1 MKRIVGLLASITLVL
16 CVLAGCGASGG
27 SAAQVA
33 STEVDFNGATVK
45 VDVDVSGGWSAEFT
59 EVGTVYLYN
68 VENPGDDATQIANAY
83 IIDQAEYDENV
94 TEYKDYESFTEVENG
109 VKFSE
114 EEGGSNKYLFAVGN
128 GLYYMIA
135 ANQDADAESIYARF
149 EVKPGMS

>member
-68 VENPGDDATQIANAY
+68 VENPGDDATQIANAF
-83 IIDQAEYDENV
+83 IIDKAEYESN
-94 TEYKDYESFTEVENG
+94 YADYQGSDPSFTETENG
-109 VKFSE
+109 FTAEDGMRCLYHVDGDVYYLIQVDSYDYPDANPEEIFS
-114 EEGGSNKYLFAVGN
+114 
-128 GLYYMIA
+128 
-135 ANQDADAESIYARF
+135 RF
-149 EVKPGMS
+149 TVTVS

>member
-68 VENPGDDATQIANAY
+68 VENPGDDATQNANAF
-83 IIDQAEYDENV
+83 IIDQAEYESN
-94 TEYKDYESFTEVENG
+94 YADYQGSDPSFTETENG
-109 VKFSE
+109 FTAEDGMRCLYHVDGDVYYLIQVDSYDYPDANPEEIFS
-114 EEGGSNKYLFAVGN
+114 
-128 GLYYMIA
+128 
-135 ANQDADAESIYARF
+135 RF
-149 EVKPGMS
+149 TVTVS